1 MNPLNLIQSNKDGDV
16 AEPAPSW
23 TRRSFLRSAGLAT
36 AGLSL
41 TKSVLQPGAV
51 FGAEFYAGSGEQ
63 SSDWIDWSATEL
75 AAAIRENKVSS
86 TELVQAYYERIDQ
99 VNPKINAVV
108 MMCRERA
115 FSEAKAADEVLA
127 RGEISGA
134 LHGVPFTLK
143 DSIETEGVITTAGT
157 MGFKNYV
164 PTQDATAAA
173 RLRKAGAVLL
183 GKTNTPEFTLGG
195 GTRGTYNDVYGQTN
209 NPYNLAH
216 TPRGSS
222 GGAGAIVASS
232 GSAFDIGSDFGGS
245 IRSPA
250 HACGVFGL
258 KPTSGRVPRTGHWP
272 GYGGMFDAYQQ
283 LGPLSRYVVDAGVI
297 LPIIA
302 GPDYRD
308 AAIHPAPLGD
318 PGMVKLSELKVA
330 FYINNQVMTPIPEIQ
345 KMVQSGAKLMEA
357 LGAEVVEDFHG
368 GDPIGNK
375 VRSAL
380 TNCDGGAWLQ
390 RLLDIAGTKEASVGL
405 ARRLG
410 GPSLECSEIT
420 RLLEEQDALRSRMI
434 HWFQQYDVILCPANA
449 FPAPAHAKPVP
460 SSAGYTSIYNITGW
474 PAGVVRGGT
483 SDEGL
488 PLGIQIVGRPW
499 REHVVLAVAAYLE
512 KELKGWVRPMI

>member
-1 MNPLNLIQSNKDGDV
+1 MKSLLDKKTTV
-16 AEPAPSW
+16 ASRTGMSDSECS
-23 TRRSFLRSAGLAT
+23 RRNFLRSAGLIVG
-36 AGLSL
+36 GLQVFSGRWGGN
-41 TKSVLQPGAV
+41 VLLGKD
-51 FGAEFYAGSGEQ
+51 FYAGSGEL

-75 AAAIRENKVSS
+75 ARAIQSGKVSS
-86 TELVQAYYERIDQ
+86 VELVTAYYKRIDQ

-108 MMCRERA
+108 MECRERA
-115 FSEAKAADEVLA
+115 FEEAQAADAALA
-127 RGEISGA
+127 RGEISGP

-157 MGFKNYV
+157 MGFKNNI
-164 PTQDATAAA
+164 PKQDATVTA
-173 RLRKAGAVLL
+173 RLRAAGAVLL

-195 GTRGTYNDVYGQTN
+195 GNRGTYNDVYGQTN

-283 LGPLSRYVVDAGVI
+283 LGPLSRYVVDAATI

-318 PGMVKLSELKVA
+318 PATVDLSGLKVA
-330 FYINNQVMTPIPEIQ
+330 FYTDNQVVTPIPEIQ
-345 KMVQSGAKLMEA
+345 AMVRAGARSMA
-357 LGAEVVEDFHG
+357 AVGADVVEDFHG
-368 GDPIGNK
+368 GDPVGNE
-375 VRSAL
+375 VRGAL
-380 TNCDGGAWLQ
+380 TRCDGGAWLQ
-390 RLLDIAGTKEASVGL
+390 RLLDIAGTQQASVGL
-405 ARRLG
+405 AGRLG

-434 HWFQQYDVILCPANA
+434 HWFQKYDVILCPANA
-449 FPAPAHAKPVP
+449 FPAPAHARPVP
-460 SSAGYTSIYNITGW
+460 RSAGYTSIYNITGW
-474 PAGVVRGGT
+474 PAGVVRGGA
-483 SDEGL
+483 SDSGL
-488 PLGIQIVGRPW
+488 PLGLQIVGRPW
-499 REHVVLAVAAYLE
+499 REHVVLAVASYLE
-512 KELKGWVRPMI
+512 KELKGWVRPQI